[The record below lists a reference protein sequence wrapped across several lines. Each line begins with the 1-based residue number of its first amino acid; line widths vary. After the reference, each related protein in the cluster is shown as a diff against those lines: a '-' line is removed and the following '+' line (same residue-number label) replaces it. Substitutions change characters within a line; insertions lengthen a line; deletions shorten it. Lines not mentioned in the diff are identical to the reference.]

1 MLRHPV
7 STVVFAV
14 GLWVVSLWAMAA
26 SAQPA
31 VDTAAKRLTDGSSFQ
46 VRVQAA
52 LALGASGSERAVG
65 PLCGALDDETA
76 SVRAAAAAALARLRK
91 PSGLS
96 CLKARAGKE
105 TNGAVKTQ
113 IEKASARIEKD
124 AEHQRNAKA
133 SRQPTRA
140 SRLYVA
146 VEATK
151 TKHGR
156 RKGEIELLVQATIRR
171 LLLADA
177 KVALAPSGQSPQDFD
192 NAAKGNRVQGYL
204 LRPTVESVDY
214 DGAKLS
220 VALRVTLFSY
230 PSMALQGEFFP
241 KLSMSGTPQRDP
253 EAEDELLQMAAQKA
267 VEKFL
272 ATTR

>member
-1 MLRHPV
+1 
-7 STVVFAV
+7 
-14 GLWVVSLWAMAA
+14 
-26 SAQPA
+26 
-31 VDTAAKRLTDGSSFQ
+31 
-46 VRVQAA
+46 
-52 LALGASGSERAVG
+52 
-65 PLCGALDDETA
+65 LDDETA